1 MKERFVMRVGTIVFV
16 ATLFITGVVFGAEK
30 GPWLIDVDANVTLT
44 QNAYSES
51 WIGSEKGAV
60 SWASKLLFV
69 AEKQVTS
76 RFNHRNTLKL
86 EFGQTKTQRDDRSWE
101 DMTKATDLIDF
112 ESLQRFHINGAY
124 KPFIA
129 IRGISQFLDESNSAT
144 NHYGN
149 PLDLFESFGV
159 SRSLI
164 ADDLTKWDARFGGAV
179 HQAINRY
186 YRDSTSRGSSV
197 KTVNDAGL
205 EFVTE
210 MKASW
215 RDGLLDYT
223 GQLTVFEAL
232 VSSDEDSEDANGTP
246 LWRYPD
252 VNWENILSIKLS
264 KYVMV
269 NLNAQLLFDREKHP
283 NARIKEVLAVGLMY
297 KFSNKK
303 KAQSATP
310 AEK

>member
-1 MKERFVMRVGTIVFV
+1 MRIMKKIAAAFLMTFLM
-16 ATLFITGVVFGAEK
+16 AAGVLGQEK
-30 GPWLIDVDANVTLT
+30 GPWLFDVDANVTIT
-44 QNAYSES
+44 QNAYSKS

-86 EFGQTKTQRDDRSWE
+86 EFGQTKTQREDRSWE
-101 DMTKATDLIDF
+101 DMIKSNDLIDF
-112 ESLQRFHINGAY
+112 ESLQRFYINGAY

-129 IRGISQFLDESNSAT
+129 FRGISQFLDESDST
-144 NHYGN
+144 INHYGN
-149 PLDLFESFGV
+149 PLDMFESFGF

-164 ADDLTKWDARFGGAV
+164 ANDLTDWDARLGGAV

-186 YRDSTSRGSSV
+186 YRDGTSGKSSV
-197 KTVNDAGL
+197 KTVNDVGV

-210 MKASW
+210 LKASW
-215 RDGLLDYT
+215 KDGLLDYN

-232 VSSDEDSEDANGTP
+232 VSSEEDNKNTNGTP

-252 VNWENILSIKLS
+252 VNWENILSINLS

-269 NLNAQLLFDREKHP
+269 NFNAQLLFDREKHP
-283 NARIKEVLAVGLMY
+283 NARIKEVLAIGLMY

-303 KAQSATP
+303 KARP
-310 AEK
+310 AAQ

>member
-1 MKERFVMRVGTIVFV
+1 MRI
-16 ATLFITGVVFGAEK
+16 LTGVLVVSFIVVSGAFGAEK
-30 GPWLIDVDANVTLT
+30 GSWLIDVDANATIT
-44 QNAYSES
+44 QNAYNES

-86 EFGQTKTQRDDRSWE
+86 EFGQTKTQRDDRTWE
-101 DMTKATDLIDF
+101 DMVKSTDLIDF
-112 ESLQRFHINGAY
+112 ESLQRFHINGKY
-124 KPFIA
+124 RPFVA
-129 IRGISQFLDESNSAT
+129 LRLISQFLDETDST
-144 NHYGN
+144 INHYGN
-149 PLDLFESFGV
+149 PLDVFESVGF

-164 ADDLTKWDARFGGAV
+164 ANDLTKWDARLGGAV

-186 YRDSTSRGSSV
+186 YREEGSGKSST
-197 KTVNDAGL
+197 KTVNDAGI

-210 MKASW
+210 LKASW

-223 GQLTVFEAL
+223 GLLTVFEAL
-232 VSSDEDSEDANGTP
+232 VSSADESESANGTP

-252 VNWENILSIKLS
+252 VNWENILSINLS

-283 NARIKEVLAVGLMY
+283 NARIKEVLAIGLMY

-303 KAQSATP
+303 KAAPAAT
-310 AEK
+310 E